1 MAAAGDR
8 ALSDRPRAVTTVSGS
23 EVARAGFP
31 VALPVGYSSAALA
44 AWVPARRPE
53 NTQSAMDSP
62 LT

>member
-8 ALSDRPRAVTTVSGS
+8 ALPDRPRAVTTVSGS
-23 EVARAGFP
+23 ELARAGFP
-31 VALPVGYSSAALA
+31 VALPVGYSMA
-44 AWVPARRPE
+44 AWLPARRPE